1 MSVTPK
7 HLPHAKVAKA
17 AKETETNPLRP
28 SRPLREENSLFRS
41 WTGPLTRELVQRAGE
56 FGLGNVPAKFAPE
69 LTTRST
75 CGFCSTGCS
84 LDVHLKDGAAV
95 NLTPTADYPVN
106 LGMACPK
113 GWEALNCLAAP
124 DRATAPL
131 LRQADG
137 SMQTVTW
144 DKAMQT
150 FVAKFKAIMTE
161 HGPESV
167 AFLSTGQICTEE
179 MALLGCLWKFGM
191 GALHCDSNTRQ
202 CMATAH
208 AAYKQS
214 FGFDAPPFTYADFEL
229 SDTLVFIGAN
239 PCIAH
244 PIMWQR
250 VLRNKN
256 QPHIIVVDPRRTETA
271 MNATQHL
278 PLAPKSD
285 LTLLY
290 GLANLL
296 VQNGWVDREFIAQST
311 TGYAEFAEFVR
322 QFTPDKVAAETGLTV
337 GEIYR
342 GAESIHRGKA
352 VSFWWTMGVNQSHE
366 ATRTAQAII
375 NLALMTGN
383 IGKPG
388 TGPNSITGQCNAMG
402 SRLYANVTSLIGGRD
417 FMKAEHR
424 AQVAALLNIPLDAIP
439 TKNSW
444 AYDQIVDGIRDGKIK
459 ALWVIATNP
468 SHSWGAKVAAG
479 ILPAGEPGF
488 QPGGRSVAG
497 KTPANNSAV
506 VTDASPNPDGK
517 MPPSTSGRM
526 PDSTSVEAI
535 LDQLDFLIVQ
545 DMFTTTDTAQRAD
558 LLLPAAGWGEKEGT
572 FINSER
578 RIGLTKKVS
587 RAPGEAL
594 SDFNIF
600 RLLAHYWGCGEM
612 FAEWSSPEAAFQ
624 ILKRLSAGQPCDIT
638 GIGDYQ
644 HLDASG
650 GIQWPLPELGLG
662 SGVLGLG
669 GMGDREPQ
677 TPDAIPQPQPER
689 RLFAD
694 GKFFTPDGKAKFLF
708 DQPRPVAE
716 PTDAAFPFV
725 LLTGRGTSAQWHT
738 NTRTGK
744 SAVLRTLYPANAYV
758 EIHPKDLARLGLVAN
773 QPVTVRSRRGRIE
786 CAAVASPSVQ
796 PGQVFIPMHYDVTN
810 QLTRTEYDPHS
821 RQPSYKYC
829 AVQLEK
835 VL

>member
-1 MSVTPK
+1 MSAV
-7 HLPHAKVAKA
+7 
-17 AKETETNPLRP
+17 KENTLLRQW
-28 SRPLREENSLFRS
+28 N
-41 WTGPLTRELVQRAGE
+41 GALTRDLVLHPGD
-56 FGLGNVPAKFAPE
+56 FGLGQVPAKYAPTA
-69 LTTRST
+69 TTRVT

-84 LDVHLKDGAAV
+84 LDIHLKDGVAV
-95 NLTPTADYPVN
+95 NLTPTTDYPVN

-113 GWEALNCLAAP
+113 GWEALNCLSAP

-131 LRQADG
+131 LRQPDG
-137 SMQTVTW
+137 SMKAVAW
-144 DKAMQT
+144 DEAMKT
-150 FVAKFKAIMTE
+150 FVAKFKTVMAE

-179 MALLGCLWKFGM
+179 LALLGILWKFGM

-202 CMATAH
+202 CMATSH
-208 AAYKQS
+208 VAYKQS
-214 FGFDAPPFTYADFEL
+214 LGFDAPPFTYADFEL
-229 SDTLVFIGAN
+229 SDTMIFIGAN

-256 QPHIIVVDPRRTETA
+256 NPHIIVIDPRRTETA
-271 MNATQHL
+271 TSATQHL
-278 PLAPKSD
+278 ALAPKSD

-296 VQNGWVDREFIAQST
+296 VQNGWVNREFIEQST

-342 GAESIHRGKA
+342 CAESIHRGKA

-366 ATRTAQAII
+366 AVRTAQAII

-388 TGPNSITGQCNAMG
+388 TGANSITGQCNAMG

-424 AQVAALLNIPLDAIP
+424 AQVAGLLNIPLDVIP

-444 AYDQIVDGIRDGKIK
+444 AYDQIIDGIRDGKIK

-468 SHSWGAKVAAG
+468 THSWGAKHGKDSAG
-479 ILPAGEPGF
+479 
-488 QPGGRSVAG
+488 
-497 KTPANNSAV
+497 TN
-506 VTDASPNPDGK
+506 
-517 MPPSTSGRM
+517 
-526 PDSTSVEAI
+526 AI
-535 LDQLDFLIVQ
+535 FDKLDFLVVQ
-545 DMFTTTDTAQRAD
+545 DMFTTTDTAKRAD

-594 SDFNIF
+594 TDFNIF

-638 GIGDYQ
+638 GIADYKQ
-644 HLDASG
+644 LDECG
-650 GIQWPLPELGLG
+650 GVQWPHKQEAGQPE
-662 SGVLGLG
+662 
-669 GMGDREPQ
+669 Q
-677 TPDAIPQPQPER
+677 ER

-708 DQPRPVAE
+708 DAPRPVAE
-716 PTDAAFPFV
+716 PTDEEFPFV
-725 LLTGRGTSAQWHT
+725 MLTGRGTSAQWHT

-744 SAVLRTLYPANAYV
+744 SAILRTLYPANAYV
-758 EIHPKDLARLGLVAN
+758 EIHPSDLSRFGLAANKPVA
-773 QPVTVRSRRGRIE
+773 VISRRGRIE

-796 PGQVFIPMHYDVTN
+796 PGHIFIPMHYDVTN

-829 AVQLEK
+829 AVRLEK
-835 VL
+835 IS